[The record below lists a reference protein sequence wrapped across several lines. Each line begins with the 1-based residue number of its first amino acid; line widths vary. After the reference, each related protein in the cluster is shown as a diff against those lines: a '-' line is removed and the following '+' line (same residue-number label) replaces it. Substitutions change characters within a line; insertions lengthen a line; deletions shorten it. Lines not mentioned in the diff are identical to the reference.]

1 MAKRKTGRRYT
12 KGHEFRPVISKL
24 QDTRFLLA
32 LTSPAAPVVGYLL
45 GMNFYTLA
53 VFFIVVPIVDMIVGR
68 RAEPSPTRE
77 IERLERSLFFR
88 AILVAY
94 VPMQLALIAWGA
106 WIVGRGEQDAWQA
119 LGLTLSVGLIAGA
132 QGITFAHELGHK
144 RSPLERFLSRVLLL
158 TVCYG
163 HFTVEHN
170 RGHHVRVATPED
182 PASARYG
189 ESYWSFLPR
198 TLWGSFRHAWELD
211 RAEVLKSVAASV
223 LIMAALGAAFGPLAI
238 AFFLGQSAMAV
249 TLLEGV
255 NYVEHYGLQRKRL
268 PDGRYERMGERHSWD
283 AYEWLSNCFLVHLQ
297 RHADHHLEPSR
308 PYAALQPREGSPK
321 LPTGYAG
328 MLPLALIPPLWFAV
342 MNPRVPKEIPN

>member
-1 MAKRKTGRRYT
+1 MVELR
-12 KGHEFRPVISKL
+12 
-24 QDTRFLLA
+24 DTRFLLA
-32 LTSPAAPVVGYLL
+32 LTSPAAPVAGWLL

-53 VFFIVVPIVDMIVGR
+53 LFFVAVPIVDMMVGR
-68 RAEPSPTRE
+68 RAEPSSDRE
-77 IERLERSLFFR
+77 IQRLERSLFFR

-94 VPMQLALIAWGA
+94 VPLQLALIGWGA
-106 WIVGRGEQDAWQA
+106 TVVGTLAPWQA
-119 LGLTLSVGLIAGA
+119 LGLTLSVGLVAGA

-144 RSPLERFLSRVLLL
+144 RSRLERFLSRVLLVS
-158 TVCYG
+158 VCYG

-182 PASARYG
+182 PASARLG
-189 ESYWSFLPR
+189 EGFWSFLPR

-211 RAEVLKSVAASV
+211 RREVLGCVAASV
-223 LIMAALGAAFGPLAI
+223 LVAAALGAACGPLAI
-238 AFFLGQSAMAV
+238 AFFFGQSAMAV

-255 NYVEHYGLQRKRL
+255 NYIEHYGLQRKRL
-268 PDGRYERMGERHSWD
+268 PDGRYERMSERHAWD

-308 PYAALQPREGSPK
+308 PYAALQPREASPK

-328 MLPLALIPPLWFAV
+328 MLPLALVPPLWFAV
-342 MNPRVPKEIPN
+342 MNPRVPPTQPAASL